1 MIHKPAIPGAA
12 LLERFFNALHQNPT
26 PRTWAEGL
34 GSAGKPL
41 IVAAANNAAHMTQAE
56 NTPVKTPI
64 QKMSALVL

>member
-1 MIHKPAIPGAA
+1 
-12 LLERFFNALHQNPT
+12 LHQNPT